1 MFIPVKRCKLLRN
14 ESNIWARL
22 TFGRTD
28 KDVRSSLTDVRARPY
43 FRRILK
49 QKQSPNADEIWFE
62 TKPTVG
68 TRRGIDPAILRLS
81 SDLKTL
87 HMATIL
93 TLTTQGYRNS
103 VRS

>member
-1 MFIPVKRCKLLRN
+1 MSSEAPLFIPVKRCELLRN

-43 FRRILK
+43 FPRILK

-68 TRRGIDPAILRLS
+68 TRRGMILRFCVCR
-81 SDLKTL
+81 
-87 HMATIL
+87 L
-93 TLTTQGYRNS
+93 TSRPSTWQLF
-103 VRS
+103 